1 MKKTLMLAIASS
13 LVLAAC
19 GDGAKD
25 GGSSAAKSPPE
36 KPQAGSWTS
45 KIEVVDIKGEG
56 VPANAKDQ
64 MNQMF
69 AGLSGISVCLTPEAV
84 AEEDIAKK
92 LSRMGSQGQDCTI
105 DSDKNSGKTVDF
117 AATCKSPGRQMKMAA
132 KGTSGATA
140 QDVTMTMT
148 SLEADGSE
156 EGTIVM
162 RVTGE
167 RKGECGPNDI
177 TPPPAAAPAAKS

>member
-19 GDGAKD
+19 GDKAATD
-25 GGSSAAKSPPE
+25 GKTGKAASNEPAV
-36 KPQAGSWTS
+36 KPQPGSWTS

-69 AGLSGISVCLTPEAV
+69 AGMSGISVCLTPEA
-84 AEEDIAKK
+84 AAKEDIATKM
-92 LSRMGSQGQDCTI
+92 SNMGAQGRDCTI
-105 DSDKNSGKTVDF
+105 DEENNSGTSVDF
-117 AATCKSPGRQMKMAA
+117 ATTCKGAGGNMKIAA
-132 KGTSGATA
+132 KGTSDATA

-148 SLEADGSE
+148 ALKADGSE

-162 RVTGE
+162 RVTSA
-167 RKGECGPNDI
+167 RKGECGPGDI
-177 TPPPAAAPAAKS
+177 TPPTPAAKS